1 VTNLAPAPIKVT
13 SLIKDYGVKDDGH
26 LRAVDQVSFEM
37 RPGEIFGLLGPNGA
51 GKTTLISTI
60 VTLEEPTSGTVE
72 VFGNNVQ
79 DKPSL
84 TKTLTGFVPQ
94 ELIHHGYFDIEEIM
108 TFHSGYFGLRRNKE
122 RIDWLLQKLSLYE
135 HRKKKVKQLSG
146 GMKRR
151 LLIAKALVHDP
162 KVLLLDEPTAGVDI
176 ELREQLWAFVSELKA
191 QGMSIL
197 LTTHYIQEA
206 EQLCDRVG
214 ILQKGRLRRLGPTR
228 ELIKE
233 LTKREIVVHLKE
245 APTVD
250 PVSPLFL
257 RREGHE
263 LVFQTPSSMGA
274 GDLLCSLGYDLKQV
288 SDLAIREGSLED
300 ALKRVLGDDAVE
312 AAGNQA

>member
-1 VTNLAPAPIKVT
+1 MK
-13 SLIKDYGVKDDGH
+13 
-26 LRAVDQVSFEM
+26 
-37 RPGEIFGLLGPNGA
+37 PGEIFGLLGPNGA

-72 VFGNNVQ
+72 VFGYDVQ

-94 ELIHHGYFDIEEIM
+94 ELIHHGYFDVEEIM

-233 LTKREIVVHLKE
+233 LTKREIVVHLKQ
-245 APTVD
+245 APAAD

-257 RREGHE
+257 RRQGHE
-263 LVFQTPSSMGA
+263 LVFQTPASMGA
-274 GDLLCSLGYDLKQV
+274 GDLLDSLGYDLKQV

-300 ALKRVLGDDAVE
+300 ALKRVLGDDAATAE
-312 AAGNQA
+312 GRAT